1 MGRAE
6 PTGPPLTVIRLA
18 IVACVPLVILFAV
31 SFARIVVADYS
42 IHQQKLELESEISQ
56 LKKVNTQLNQRID
69 YLNTDTG
76 VELLA
81 REELGWV
88 RPDDTLVVVLDESAS
103 AMGGSVGVTPTL
115 TPSPRR

>member
-6 PTGPPLTVIRLA
+6 QTGLPLPLIRLA
-18 IVACVPLVILFAV
+18 IVACIPLVILFAV
-31 SFARIVVADYS
+31 SFARIVVADYA

-56 LKKVNTQLNQRID
+56 LKKVNTQLKQRID
-69 YLNTDTG
+69 YLNTETG
-76 VELLA
+76 IELLA

-88 RPDDTLVVVLDESAS
+88 RPDDTSVVVLDETAS
-103 AMGGSVGVTPTL
+103 AIGVSVGVTPTL